1 MDVVGT
7 GTDFETLKVRFQD
20 DVCFVQIHRPDAN
33 NTINDRLI
41 SEFNQLL
48 DRHEGA
54 IRILVL
60 EGLPDVFCFGAD
72 FKALEQ
78 DVARGVDGPLFD
90 PAPMY
95 DLWVRLAMGSF
106 VSVAHVRGAA
116 NAGGIGFVAACDI
129 VLCDESASFGLSE
142 LLFGLMPACVLPF
155 LIRRIGPAKANTMTL
170 LTEPV
175 PAETALAWG
184 LVDDMSADSVNL
196 LRRKLLRLRRLP
208 ASGIRR
214 YKRYMDAWGEDLVR
228 TRPRAIA
235 ANVEVFSDP
244 ENQAKIARYVTTGA
258 FPWEAA

>member
-1 MDVVGT
+1 MDVVEAEAG
-7 GTDFETLKVRFQD
+7 FQTLKVRFQD
-20 DVCFVQIHRPDAN
+20 DICFVQLHRPDAN

-41 SEFNQLL
+41 GEFNRLL
-48 DRHEGA
+48 DLHQAR

-60 EGLPDVFCFGAD
+60 EGLPQVFCFGAD

-78 DVARGVDGPLFD
+78 GVARGISGPLFD

-95 DLWVRLAMGSF
+95 DLWLRLAMGPF

-129 VLCDESASFGLSE
+129 VLCDETATFGLSE

-175 PAETALAWG
+175 AVQTALAWG
-184 LVDDMSADSVNL
+184 LVDEVAADSATL
-196 LRRKLLRLRRLP
+196 LRRKLLRLGRLP

-214 YKRYMDAWGEDLVR
+214 YKRYMDAWGEDLVAA
-228 TRPRAIA
+228 RPRAIA
-235 ANVEVFSDP
+235 ANVDVFSDA
-244 ENQAKIARYVTTGA
+244 ENQAKIVRYVTTGA

>member
-1 MDVVGT
+1 MDVVGVDT
-7 GTDFETLKVRFQD
+7 GLETLKVHFQD
-20 DVCFVQIHRPDAN
+20 DVCFVQMHRPEAN
-33 NTINDRLI
+33 NTINDLLI
-41 SEFNQLL
+41 AEFNQLL
-48 DRHEGA
+48 DLHEA
-54 IRILVL
+54 RIRILVL
-60 EGLPDVFCFGAD
+60 EGLPEVFCFGAD

-78 DVARGVDGPLFD
+78 DIVRGGDGPLFD

-95 DLWVRLAMGSF
+95 GLWLRLVMGPF

-129 VLCDESASFGLSE
+129 VLCDETASFSLSE

-175 PAETALAWG
+175 SAQTALDWG
-184 LVDDMSADSVNL
+184 LVDDLAADSVNL

-214 YKRYMDAWGEDLVR
+214 YKRYMEGWGEDLVAAR
-228 TRPRAIA
+228 SRALA

-244 ENQAKIARYVTTGA
+244 ENRAKIARYVTTGA
-258 FPWEAA
+258 FPWEAQ

>member
-1 MDVVGT
+1 MDVVDIDAG
-7 GTDFETLKVRFQD
+7 FETLKVRFQE
-20 DVCFVQIHRPDAN
+20 DVCFVQLHRPEAN

-41 SEFNQLL
+41 ADFNHLL
-48 DRHEGA
+48 DLHEGR

-60 EGLPDVFCFGAD
+60 EGLPEVFCFGAD

-78 DVARGVDGPLFD
+78 DIVRGVGGPLFD

-95 DLWVRLAMGSF
+95 DLWLRLAMGPF

-129 VLCDESASFGLSE
+129 VLCDETATFGLSE

-175 PAETALAWG
+175 SAQAALDWG
-184 LVDDMSADSVNL
+184 LVDDLAADSVNL

-208 ASGIRR
+208 VSGIRR
-214 YKRYMDAWGEDLVR
+214 YKRYMEVWGADLISAR
-228 TRPRAIA
+228 SRALA
-235 ANVEVFSDP
+235 ANVEVFSDT
-244 ENQAKIARYVTTGA
+244 ENRAKIARYVTTGA
-258 FPWEAA
+258 FPWEAE